1 MRRISSRSAQN
12 EHMNQIIDSALALI
26 YRMAHATRGALW
38 HLTRPSLLG
47 VRALAV
53 RDDQVLLV
61 RHRSGATPW
70 GLPGGAVDPHE
81 RLEEAAR
88 RETYEE
94 SGVTAETQRVLGV
107 YDAFNF
113 NYVNYI
119 VVFVFSA
126 QGEPGPPH
134 SIEIAEARFFPF
146 HDLPNGIDPGSR
158 RRIDEYLSGAAGIS
172 ALW

>member
-1 MRRISSRSAQN
+1 
-12 EHMNQIIDSALALI
+12 MNQIIDGALALI
-26 YRMAHATRGALW
+26 YRLAYAARGAFW
-38 HLTRPSLLG
+38 HVARPSLLG
-47 VRALAV
+47 VRALVV

-61 RHRSGATPW
+61 RHRGGATPW

-88 RETYEE
+88 REIYEE
-94 SGVTAETQRVLGV
+94 SGVPARFQGVLGV
-107 YDAFNF
+107 YDAFHF

-119 VVFVFSA
+119 VVFVFTA
-126 QGEPGPPH
+126 QSEPGPSR

-146 HDLPNGIDPGSR
+146 DDPPDRIDPGSR
-158 RRIDEYLSGAAGIS
+158 RRIEEYLAGAAGVS

>member
-1 MRRISSRSAQN
+1 MQ
-12 EHMNQIIDSALALI
+12 QIVNGTLALI
-26 YRMAHATRGALW
+26 YRLAHAARGALW
-38 HLTRPSLLG
+38 HIARPSLLG
-47 VRALAV
+47 VRALVV
-53 RDDQVLLV
+53 RDEQVLLV
-61 RHRSGATPW
+61 RHRGGATPW

-88 RETYEE
+88 REIYEE
-94 SGVTAETQRVLGV
+94 TGVPARFQRVLGV
-107 YDAFNF
+107 YDAFHF

-119 VVFVFSA
+119 VVFVFTA
-126 QGEPGPPH
+126 QSEPGPSR

-146 HDLPNGIDPGSR
+146 DDLPNGIDPGSR